1 MSKQVYPLSGC
12 HREGSQKKER
22 KKKNSGSSQ
31 SGYLRLHATIL
42 DLAGIQTL
50 LVWAL
55 HAGIHSST
63 AVAHG
68 VDGALIMEARSV
80 GDDL

>member
-1 MSKQVYPLSGC
+1 VTGVCRRGDNGVLGVIFRNNFK
-12 HREGSQKKER
+12 
-22 KKKNSGSSQ
+22 
-31 SGYLRLHATIL
+31 LRLHATIL

-50 LVWAL
+50 PVWAPDT
-55 HAGIHSST
+55 GIYSST

>member
-1 MSKQVYPLSGC
+1 MSKQVYPLNGC

-22 KKKNSGSSQ
+22 EKNSGSSQ

-50 LVWAL
+50 LGGAL
-55 HAGIHSST
+55 HAGVRSST